1 MSLPRRD
8 ENFLKAVGRRLRQ
21 IREERGLSQQFVYT
35 DTDIN
40 VGRIERGERN
50 FSIITL
56 GLLCNYYRISPEDFF
71 KGIGIDDK
79 NLWG

>member
-8 ENFLKAVGRRLRQ
+8 EKFLKAIGQRLRQ
-21 IREERGLSQQFVYT
+21 IRKKRGLSQQYVYT

-40 VGRIERGERN
+40 IGRLERGERN

-56 GLLCNYYRISPEDFF
+56 GLLCNYYQVALEDFF
-71 KGIGIDDK
+71 KGLGIDDERI
-79 NLWG
+79 WG